1 MKRLNKQEDQNFTFL
16 RDFYKKKLKQLS
28 EREKREK
35 SKKINK
41 FLFQLPFLTD
51 KAENSYIAFYRA
63 LETEP
68 CLLETYSKFQD
79 KACFPVVEGDKLE
92 FYTNPENQWKKGL
105 FQIEEPFKIKKNKVS
120 LEKISLFF
128 IPGICFDRQSFRLGK
143 GFGYYDKTLSEIKK
157 TESVHPIDFKNQTI
171 FMGVSFVDQI
181 HNQALPI
188 KNHDVRMDFLV
199 TNQFV
204 LCPLKKRKYSEIN
217 TRELSIKSYSF

>member
-1 MKRLNKQEDQNFTFL
+1 MKRLNTQEDQSSNFL
-16 RDFYKKKLKQLS
+16 RDFYNKKLNQLS

-41 FLFQLPFLTD
+41 FLSQLPVLTY

-68 CLLETYSKFQD
+68 CLLETYSKFKD
-79 KACFPVVEGDKLE
+79 KACFPVIEDDKLE
-92 FYTNPENQWKKGL
+92 FYTNPENQWKKSL
-105 FQIEEPFKIKKNKVS
+105 FQVEEPFKIKKNKISV
-120 LEKISLFF
+120 EKISLFF
-128 IPGICFDRQSFRLGK
+128 IPGACFDRQSFRLGK
-143 GFGYYDKTLSEIKK
+143 GFGYYDKTLSKIKK
-157 TESVHPIDFKNQTI
+157 TESVHPIDFKNQTLFI
-171 FMGVSFVDQI
+171 GVSFVDQI

-204 LCPLKKRKYSEIN
+204 LYPLKKRKYSKIN
-217 TRELSIKSYSF
+217 TREPSI